1 MKLWKCFSF
10 AYLNRKW
17 THFPA
22 LQAEEENEED
32 PYIHLKRVKKSKLVE
47 KAKKSKKPRLKKGE
61 EQVSVVNNVMKDKPS
76 EKREVNA
83 QASTSRFGRV
93 LKTPKKFLF
102 HKEEEQRDKIQI
114 KLGEVGVKDVKIQAG
129 KLPRDELERLL
140 AQKEAVVEKEESF
153 KGGFEEILELELVT
167 GKEAVENKL
176 VDVVTNHESIK
187 VKKAANLLM
196 RDLDEFMESIDFE
209 DHVNV
214 SEEFLKSH
222 DQEAVLNI
230 DQVEE
235 KGFAVQELIDSWDDW
250 ESKEVVE
257 NVGPW
262 RASESESFVGESI
275 EVPEVV
281 LVLIEGVEEE
291 GKTDQVMSH
300 DGDDSEMLTSESD
313 ASPWLGCMELT
324 LFGDS

>member
-32 PYIHLKRVKKSKLVE
+32 PYIQLKRAKKSKLVE

-83 QASTSRFGRV
+83 QASTSRYGRV
-93 LKTPKKFLF
+93 LKTPKKFL
-102 HKEEEQRDKIQI
+102 EEEQRDKIQI
-114 KLGEVGVKDVKIQAG
+114 KLGEVGVKDVKIQAA

-153 KGGFEEILELELVT
+153 KGGFEEILELELGT

-176 VDVVTNHESIK
+176 VDVITNHESIK

-196 RDLDEFMESIDFE
+196 RDLDEFMDSLDFE

-214 SEEFLKSH
+214 GEELLKSN
-222 DQEAVLNI
+222 DQETGLNI
-230 DQVEE
+230 DHLEE
-235 KGFAVQELIDSWDDW
+235 KGFAVQDLIDSWDDW
-250 ESKEVVE
+250 ESKAEVE

>member
-22 LQAEEENEED
+22 LQAEEENEGD
-32 PYIHLKRVKKSKLVE
+32 PYIHLKRVKKPKLVE

-61 EQVSVVNNVMKDKPS
+61 EQISVVNNVMKDKPS
-76 EKREVNA
+76 EKREINA

-93 LKTPKKFLF
+93 LKTPKKFL
-102 HKEEEQRDKIQI
+102 EEEQRDKIQI
-114 KLGEVGVKDVKIQAG
+114 KLGEVGVKDVKIQVA
-129 KLPRDELERLL
+129 KLPREELERLL

-153 KGGFEEILELELVT
+153 KGGFEEILELELGT

-196 RDLDEFMESIDFE
+196 RDLDEFMESLDFE

-214 SEEFLKSH
+214 GEELLKSH

-230 DQVEE
+230 DHLEE
-235 KGFAVQELIDSWDDW
+235 KGSAVQELIDSWDDW

-262 RASESESFVGESI
+262 RASESESCVDESI
-275 EVPEVV
+275 EVPEVI

-291 GKTDQVMSH
+291 AKTDQVMSH

>member
-83 QASTSRFGRV
+83 QASTSRCGRV
-93 LKTPKKFLF
+93 LKTPKKFL
-102 HKEEEQRDKIQI
+102 EEEQRDKIQI
-114 KLGEVGVKDVKIQAG
+114 KLGEVGVKDVKIQAA
-129 KLPRDELERLL
+129 KLPREELERLL

-153 KGGFEEILELELVT
+153 KGGFEEILELELGT

-196 RDLDEFMESIDFE
+196 RDVDEFMDSFDSE

-214 SEEFLKSH
+214 GEELLKSN
-222 DQEAVLNI
+222 DQETGLII
-230 DQVEE
+230 DHLEE
-235 KGFAVQELIDSWDDW
+235 KGFAVQDLIDSWDDW
-250 ESKEVVE
+250 ESKAEVE

-281 LVLIEGVEEE
+281 LVLVEGVEEE

-300 DGDDSEMLTSESD
+300 DGDDSEILTSESD